1 MRRLRVVTLNTWKND
16 GDYPARL
23 TRIADGLA
31 ALAPDLVCL
40 QECFVGGGH
49 DTARF
54 LADALNL
61 DLHPA
66 PARAKVRELH
76 GAPVDSTSGLA
87 ILTRLPGRADT
98 LALTS
103 HPADGERIAQRFTTR
118 RQRILNLHLSHLRGD
133 MGATL
138 RRRQLDEAL
147 DWARRDGGGSLL
159 VCGDLNAGR
168 GDPEFGPLDVAAA
181 GEELGSTLHVV
192 SDGRAIDHAILLDP
206 GDLDVSRRFRAL
218 ATPDGDGRY
227 PSDHAAVV
235 VDLNSEA

>member
-1 MRRLRVVTLNTWKND
+1 MTRLRVVTLNTWKND

-31 ALAPDLVCL
+31 ALSADVVCL

-61 DLHPA
+61 HLYAA
-66 PARAKVRELH
+66 PARAKVRELDR
-76 GAPVDSTSGLA
+76 APVDSTSGLA
-87 ILTRLPGRADT
+87 ILTRLPGRAET

-118 RQRILNLHLSHLRGD
+118 RLRILNLHLSHLRGEA
-133 MGATL
+133 GAVL

-147 DWARRDGGGSLL
+147 DWARRGGCGSLL
-159 VCGDLNAGR
+159 VCGDLNSGR
-168 GDPEFGPLDVAAA
+168 GDPEFAPLNAAV
-181 GEELGSTLHVV
+181 GEELGSTLHVA
-192 SDGRAIDHAILLDP
+192 SEGRAIDHAILLDP
-206 GDLDVSRRFRAL
+206 ADLAVGCRFRAL

-235 VDLNSEA
+235 VDLNSGS